1 MSNSGYKLP
10 QIRRVVVGGLSCY
23 EKRLRQSKLGENEK
37 GYKPIHES
45 AKSSFVARNRKKLLG
60 KSTWYK
66 EDTNKETGG
75 VGKDFE
81 ENVQKM
87 RQEIRK
93 QERKERKAKIREIR
107 KKEKP
112 PNPKNM
118 TTTGVLFVESTP
130 FGILAKNMQEC
141 EDRLGMRT
149 GRRVKVVEMAGS
161 QLSQVLP
168 NTNPWGGQG
177 CSRQDCH
184 TCNQGGEED
193 KKEDCFRR
201 NILYESICG
210 TCEDRKG
217 IHEKEKIKRKKGGKL
232 EGRNIYVGKTSRSL
246 YERSKEHIRDGR
258 SKAEDSHIAKHW
270 EETHKGEEMPH
281 FRFKIVRNFQDC
293 LSRQVAES
301 VRIDLREDPLN
312 SNSVYS

>member
-1 MSNSGYKLP
+1 M
-10 QIRRVVVGGLSCY
+10 
-23 EKRLRQSKLGENEK
+23 
-37 GYKPIHES
+37 
-45 AKSSFVARNRKKLLG
+45 LG

-66 EDTNKETGG
+66 EDTNKETRGEG
-75 VGKDFE
+75 NDFE

-87 RQEIRK
+87 RQESRK

-118 TTTGVLFVESTP
+118 ATTSVLFVESTP
-130 FGILAKNMQEC
+130 FGILAKTMQEC

-184 TCNQGGEED
+184 TCNQGGWE
-193 KKEDCFRR
+193 
-201 NILYESICG
+201 IQ
-210 TCEDRKG
+210 
-217 IHEKEKIKRKKGGKL
+217 
-232 EGRNIYVGKTSRSL
+232 EGRL
-246 YERSKEHIRDGR
+246 L
-258 SKAEDSHIAKHW
+258 
-270 EETHKGEEMPH
+270 P
-281 FRFKIVRNFQDC
+281 
-293 LSRQVAES
+293 
-301 VRIDLREDPLN
+301 
-312 SNSVYS
+312 